1 MKQIFDWLRE
11 QMQSN
16 SNASE
21 AEMYYMLDEDRGQC
35 CLYSEIDLEE
45 QKSKTWLDA
54 KSLVNEAEAKWEAE
68 CCEWK
73 QTGLSEPPRYFEAHD
88 LMAYEL
94 DICLWKYCPICGK
107 PIKISEVE

>member
-1 MKQIFDWLRE
+1 MKQIFDDMRK
-11 QMQSN
+11 
-16 SNASE
+16 
-21 AEMYYMLDEDRGQC
+21 
-35 CLYSEIDLEE
+35 EIDIHSDKACFMPDDTEVIAESRLK
-45 QKSKTWLDA
+45 QILD
-54 KSLVNEAEAKWEAE
+54 EAEAKCEAD
-68 CCEWK
+68 CCEWE